1 MIVRLLNSGKAALQA
16 QAASPSNKITLT
28 SFALAETSDFTYD
41 PGMTGPV
48 GHVFYSGTPS
58 DMAWAR
64 LSNDEI
70 VLSMKVGYNRPYGII
85 GNCVLYVTHL
95 GTIYPFLMLQ
105 LDDAARFNHHLNDTD
120 NEAGMDLFM
129 RVNIRL
135 TDVFTRFSFTGITQ
149 EVCNWLRYTGGV
161 VPDPEGTDVDQA
173 LIEGHL
179 LTGGRPVVAT
189 NVSNEW
195 WGVTLEKQLD
205 DTTLNVDSGG
215 VAGDGFVYTP

>member
-1 MIVRLLNSGKAALQA
+1 MIVHLLDSGKAALQA

-28 SFALAETSDFTYD
+28 SFALADTSDFTYS
-41 PGMTGPV
+41 PSMTGPV

-85 GNCVLYVTHL
+85 GNCVLFVTHMSVV
-95 GTIYPFLMLQ
+95 YPFLMLQ

-120 NEAGMDLFM
+120 NDAGMDLFM

-135 TDVFTRFSFTGITQ
+135 TDIFTRFSFTGVTQ
-149 EVCNWLRYTGGV
+149 EVCNWLVYTDGEI
-161 VPDPEGTDVDQA
+161 PDPEGSDVDQV
-173 LIEGHL
+173 LIEGHPR
-179 LTGGRPVVAT
+179 TGGRPVIAT
-189 NVSNEW
+189 NVTNEW
-195 WGVTLEKQLD
+195 WGIPFEKQLD
-205 DTTLNVDSGG
+205 DSTINVDSGG